1 MAALARR
8 RGNASWDAVAEAWNA
23 QKWTMEDSLLVNLRD
38 VLIVGT
44 CDLSDLTNQ
53 AAGRGMEV
61 RSRLS
66 GGLARD

>member
-8 RGNASWDAVAEAWNA
+8 RGNASWDAVAEAWKA

-53 AAGRGMEV
+53 TAGRGIKV
-61 RSRLS
+61 RSCPS